1 MDPDGGPFAA
11 IDRFAHLVAGDPAA
25 VPLDQGALAL
35 ADVLHPRTDIPAAL
49 ATLDDLG
56 DACPNASFDGL
67 LRFLFRELRFAGRRE
82 DYDDPRNSFLDVVL
96 VRRGGL
102 PILLATVLI
111 EVGRRAGVEVVG
123 IGMPMHFL
131 VRDGIDEDAFAD
143 PFTGE
148 RMDRHGV
155 RRRFD
160 SMARG
165 RLAWDDRYL
174 RPTSARMVLVRIL
187 GNLRASY
194 GRRHDMLHLALVAR
208 LRAAIPELHA
218 EQAGVARASAVLN

>member
-1 MDPDGGPFAA
+1 MPAPCRWTTARSAIAA
-11 IDRFAHLVAGDPAA
+11 A
-25 VPLDQGALAL
+25 
-35 ADVLHPRTDIPAAL
+35 LHPRADVEAAL

-56 DACPNASFDGL
+56 DACPNANLDGL
-67 LRFLFRELRFAGRRE
+67 CRFLFRELRFAGHRTE
-82 DYDDPRNSFLDVVL
+82 YDDPRNSFLDVVL

-102 PILLATVLI
+102 PILLATVMI
-111 EVGRRAGVEVVG
+111 EVGRRAGVELVG

-131 VRDGIDEDAFAD
+131 VRDGADENAFAD

-148 RMDRHGV
+148 RLDREGV

-160 SMARG
+160 AMARG
-165 RLAWDDRYL
+165 RLTWDERYL
-174 RPTSARMVLVRIL
+174 RPTASRMVLVRIL

-194 GRRHDMLHLALVAR
+194 ARRHDSLHLALVAR

-218 EQAGVARASAVLN
+218 ERATLTRANAVLN